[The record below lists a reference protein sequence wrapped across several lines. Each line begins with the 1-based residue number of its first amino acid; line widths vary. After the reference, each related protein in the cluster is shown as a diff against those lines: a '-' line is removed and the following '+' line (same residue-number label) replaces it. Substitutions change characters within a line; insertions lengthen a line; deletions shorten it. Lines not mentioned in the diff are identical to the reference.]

1 MRLHHRVARLWRTVR
16 HLRWVQFTGRLR
28 VKLQRPQPDLRPAPA
43 LRPAVAA
50 WAEPARRGPSL
61 LGPATMRYLGEQR
74 SLEDVGWDAPTV
86 PLLWRYNQHY
96 FDDLCAQGA
105 AGRAAWHRALLT
117 RWIAENPPGRGTAW
131 APYPTSLRIVN
142 WVKWWG
148 TSAGTCPPETAW
160 VHSLAVQA
168 RWLTQRLE
176 WHLLGNHLFAN
187 AKALVFAGLYFQ
199 GPEAEAWLA
208 LGQRILLRELPE
220 QVLPDGGQFER
231 SPMYHALALE
241 DVLDLLNALQA
252 YRLAQTEALQAQLA
266 AVVPKMLDWLRCM
279 ARPDGSLVRF
289 NDCAD
294 GIAPSVEEL
303 ERYARALGFATTP
316 RPSVDSLIR
325 MEPSGYARL
334 QGPGALVWLDLAPV
348 GPDYLPGHAHA
359 DTLSFELVVDGRPVV
374 VNRGTSVYG
383 DGPRR
388 QLERGTAAQST
399 VAVAGLDSSEVWA
412 GFRVGRRAHVLDVSV
427 ELVDD
432 ASVRIGQ
439 SDYGGPP
446 TVRISACHDGYAHLP
461 GQPQHRRQWTWV
473 SGGPTHSAG
482 SPDSNQR
489 DPVDPNGS
497 LTVSDELLA
506 APAFAGWAAG
516 RAPSVARFHL
526 APGLTLAPR
535 GAHVWLVKEGLALIA
550 TVRVEEGQAGV
561 ETWQHA
567 AGFGDLREACTLA
580 VTMDTHTWR
589 SRVVWHWG
597 GTVPPDPVLDD

>member
-28 VKLQRPQPDLRPAPA
+28 FKLQRPHPDLRPAPA
-43 LRPAVAA
+43 PRPAVAA

-117 RWIAENPPGRGTAW
+117 RWVAENPPGRGTAW

-148 TSAGTCPPETAW
+148 TAHGGPPPEPAW
-160 VHSLAVQA
+160 VHSTAVQA

-208 LGQRILLRELPE
+208 LGQSILQRELPE

-241 DVLDLLNALQA
+241 DALDLLNALRA
-252 YRLAQTEALQAQLA
+252 HALPQTAALERQLA

-279 ARPDGSLVRF
+279 VRPDGSLARF

-294 GIAPSVEEL
+294 GIAPAVEEL
-303 ERYARALGFATTP
+303 ERYARALGFETDPVQPIDGLT
-316 RPSVDSLIR
+316 RL
-325 MEPSGYARL
+325 EPSGYARL
-334 QGPGALVWLDLAPV
+334 QGPGAVAWLDLAPV

-359 DTLSFELVVDGRPVV
+359 DTLSFELVVGGRPMV

-383 DGPRR
+383 DRPRR
-388 QLERGTAAQST
+388 QVERGTAAHST

-412 GFRVGRRAHVLDVSV
+412 GFRVGRRARVLGVRVEHGGGASMGTGASSDHGHSV
-427 ELVDD
+427 
-432 ASVRIGQ
+432 ARI
-439 SDYGGPP
+439 
-446 TVRISACHDGYAHLP
+446 RAAHDGYTHLP
-461 GQPQHRRQWTWV
+461 GHPIHRRCWEWAP
-473 SGGPTHSAG
+473 GDG
-482 SPDSNQR
+482 
-489 DPVDPNGS
+489 
-497 LTVSDELLA
+497 LTVSDELA
-506 APAFAGWAAG
+506 AGPAFARWAA
-516 RAPSVARFHL
+516 RQAPSVARFHL
-526 APGLTLAPR
+526 APGLTLEQQDTRTWRVKA
-535 GAHVWLVKEGLALIA
+535 GAEVLATA
-550 TVRVEEGQAGV
+550 RVEEGRAGV

-567 AGFGDLREACTLA
+567 VAFGELHDACTLA
-580 VTMDTHTWR
+580 VALEQATGR
-589 SRVVWHWG
+589 SRVVWRWG
-597 GTVPPDPVLDD
+597 AEALPCLAVPEPAAG